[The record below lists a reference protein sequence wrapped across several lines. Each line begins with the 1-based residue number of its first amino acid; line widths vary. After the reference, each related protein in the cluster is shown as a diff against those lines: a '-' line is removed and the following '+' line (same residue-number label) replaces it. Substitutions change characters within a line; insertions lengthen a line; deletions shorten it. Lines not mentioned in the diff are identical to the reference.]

1 MGPIVETRDVWKVYQ
16 TERVPVE
23 AVRGVDLQVS
33 PGEYVAIL
41 GPSGSGKSSL
51 LHLLGAMDR
60 PTRGEVRFEGR
71 ELAKMGDGERTGLR
85 GTRIGFVFQAFNL
98 MPILTAL
105 GNVELAMRLAG
116 KARGERRDRAQKLL
130 ARVGLAGRARHLPRD
145 LSGGERQRVAIARA
159 LANRPAL
166 LLADEPTGNLDT
178 KTGAAVLSLL
188 DEVHEQDSQTI
199 ILVTHDLAAAGHA
212 DRVLVLRDGRIH
224 SEHYLHGVPDRREA
238 LRQVVDAEL

>member
-1 MGPIVETRDVWKVYQ
+1 
-16 TERVPVE
+16 
-23 AVRGVDLQVS
+23 
-33 PGEYVAIL
+33 
-41 GPSGSGKSSL
+41 
-51 LHLLGAMDR
+51 
-60 PTRGEVRFEGR
+60 
-71 ELAKMGDGERTGLR
+71 
-85 GTRIGFVFQAFNL
+85 
-98 MPILTAL
+98 
-105 GNVELAMRLAG
+105 
-116 KARGERRDRAQKLL
+116 
-130 ARVGLAGRARHLPRD
+130 
-145 LSGGERQRVAIARA
+145 VAIARA